1 MNKTLNK
8 TMNTLNFT
16 FHFNAPVGQNIA
28 HVDTLEAHFDKD
40 MTMQV
45 VDTKAMEASPRP
57 SPATPSPYG
66 YSPLKRGEFRG
77 LQTSLNEE
85 RLECAVNAMS
95 PLPEVL
101 LTNEARELHARLV
114 EAGMVDEGWMPV
126 GLTGAERGVLVFQLA
141 VRLDIQNLW
150 QVFAPLWGTTPGALR
165 SAYNRANEQRKTLSF
180 IEKLKSV
187 LN

>member
-1 MNKTLNK
+1 
-8 TMNTLNFT
+8 MNTLNFT

-45 VDTKAMEASPRP
+45 VDTATLEASPHP

-85 RLECAVNAMS
+85 RRVCAVNAMS

-101 LTNEARELHARLV
+101 LTDEARELHARLV
-114 EAGMVDEGWMPV
+114 EAGMVDEQWQPV
-126 GLTGAERGVLVFQLA
+126 GLTNAERGVLAFQLA
-141 VRLDIQNLW
+141 VRLDIQNQW
-150 QVFAPLWGTTPGALR
+150 QVFAPLWSTTPGTLR
-165 SAYNRANEQRKTLSF
+165 SAYNKANEQRKTMSF
-180 IEKLKSV
+180 VEKLNII
-187 LN
+187 LG